1 MRLLY
6 RADLKFKYFFL
17 LILCCFAM
25 LLSRPAFAQ
34 TIPSN
39 LSTANI
45 NELSDNQIK
54 QIMQQAQANNLTDT
68 QLLQSLQA
76 RGLPPEQS
84 RILQARIDSIKKA
97 NGITNDKSLKTQS
110 SEDKLL
116 QSRKLNY
123 NPDTTLID
131 TQRTQK
137 IVTMFQPKI
146 FGSEM
151 FKNNNLKFEPNLK
164 IATPVNYIV
173 GPEDQLN
180 ISVYGNSVVDWK
192 LDVSPEG
199 NINIPGVGVLNVAG
213 KTFEQATASIKSKLI
228 ANNYAI
234 GRGTSLQVSLG
245 NIRSIKVIIVGE
257 VVKPGTYT
265 LPSLATAF
273 NALSSAGGPNDVG
286 SYRKIEI
293 IRNNR
298 VIRTLDIYDFL
309 VKGSQKDNISLQDQ
323 DVIRVPSYQ
332 IRVDLRGEVKTPA
345 LFEVLPG
352 ENLDDVIRFS
362 GGFSDQAY
370 TARIK
375 VTQVSD
381 QQRRLTDVFENDYKN
396 YIPLRG
402 DKYVVDRILDRYT
415 NRVTILGAV
424 FRPGEFELQNGLT
437 ISQLIKNAG
446 GLKEDAFTGRGS
458 IIRLN
463 TDNSKQQLSFNV
475 NDVLSKA
482 SADIRLQRED
492 SVTISSKFD
501 LRNEYKITIKGEVR
515 KPGDF
520 IYADSIKVAD
530 LIIRAGGFT
539 EGASSKRIEVSR
551 RVFDSD
557 PRAVNTKVAQVY
569 SVNVSADLKTED
581 TNFSLQP
588 YDIVSVYSLP
598 GYETQKTVKVEGEV
612 IYPGWYTIQKKN
624 EKISDIIVRAGGL
637 TQSADVEG
645 GSLKRDNAA
654 VLGVDKTKI
663 DTIALNKERTDRL
676 KRLQLTYKDTTTTD
690 TTQLRNNFV
699 GIDLKKILKKPGTN
713 EDLILENGD
722 VLRVPKQQQTVR
734 VNGEVLYPSAV
745 VYSNGKSFNEFVL
758 NAGGFSPNALK
769 SGAYVVYPNGTVKG
783 TRKFLLFNNHPSVK
797 PGSEIYVPKKPV
809 KKGNTTQEILA
820 FTTGLASLGAI
831 ILGILNLSN

>member
-1 MRLLY
+1 
-6 RADLKFKYFFL
+6 
-17 LILCCFAM
+17 M
-25 LLSRPAFAQ
+25 LLSKPAFAQ
-34 TIPSN
+34 TLPSN
-39 LSTANI
+39 LSTVNV
-45 NELSDNQIK
+45 NELSDDQIR
-54 QIMQQAQANNLTDT
+54 QIMQQAQTNNLTDA
-68 QLLQSLQA
+68 QLLQALQA
-76 RGLPPEQS
+76 RGLSSEQS
-84 RILQARIDSIKKA
+84 RLLQNRINTIKKA
-97 NGITNDKSLKTQS
+97 NGPANNTKQQDTQQY
-110 SEDKLL
+110 
-116 QSRKLNY
+116 QSQTRRLNY
-123 NPDTTLID
+123 NPDTLID

-146 FGSEM
+146 FGSDM
-151 FKNNNLKFEPNLK
+151 FKNSNLKFEPNLK

-180 ISVYGNSVVDWK
+180 ISVYGNSLVNWK

-199 NINIPGVGVLNVAG
+199 NINIPGVGMLNVAG
-213 KTFEQATASIKSKLI
+213 KTIEQATASIKSKLL

-234 GRGTSLQVSLG
+234 GRGTNLQVSLG
-245 NIRSIKVIIVGE
+245 NIRSIKVILVGE
-257 VVKPGTYT
+257 VFKPGTYT

-298 VIRTLDIYDFL
+298 IIRTLDIYDFL

-323 DVIRVPSYQ
+323 DVIRVPAYQ
-332 IRVDLRGEVKTPA
+332 IRVNLKGEVKTPA

-352 ENLDDVIRFS
+352 ETLQDVIRFS

-381 QQRRLTDVFENDYKN
+381 QQRRITDVFENDYKN

-463 TDNSKQQLSFNV
+463 TDNSKQQISFNV
-475 NDVLSKA
+475 NDVLSNA
-482 SADIRLQRED
+482 SADVRLQRED

-501 LRNEYKITIKGEVR
+501 LHNQYKITIKGEVR

-520 IYADSIKVAD
+520 NYADSMKVAD
-530 LIIRAGGFT
+530 LIIKAGGFA
-539 EGASSKRIEVSR
+539 EGASAKRIEVSR
-551 RVFDSD
+551 RVFDAD
-557 PRAVNTKVAQVY
+557 PRSLNSKVAQVY
-569 SVNVSADLKTED
+569 SVDVSADLKSED

-588 YDIVSVYSLP
+588 YDIISVYSLP

-612 IYPGWYTIQKKN
+612 IYPGYYTIQKKN
-624 EKISDIIVRAGGL
+624 EKISDIIARAGGL

-663 DTIALNKERTDRL
+663 DTVALKKERTDRL
-676 KRLQLTYKDTTTTD
+676 KRLQLTYKDSTTTD
-690 TTQLRNNFV
+690 TTQLRNNYV
-699 GIDLKKILKKPGTN
+699 GIDMKKILQKPGTN

-745 VYSNGKSFNEFVL
+745 VYSKGKSFSAFVL
-758 NAGGFSPNALK
+758 NAGGFSPTALK

-783 TRKFLLFNNHPSVK
+783 TRKFLFFNSHPTIK
-797 PGSEIYVPKKPV
+797 PGSEIYVPKKPA

-831 ILGILNLSN
+831 ILGILNLTK